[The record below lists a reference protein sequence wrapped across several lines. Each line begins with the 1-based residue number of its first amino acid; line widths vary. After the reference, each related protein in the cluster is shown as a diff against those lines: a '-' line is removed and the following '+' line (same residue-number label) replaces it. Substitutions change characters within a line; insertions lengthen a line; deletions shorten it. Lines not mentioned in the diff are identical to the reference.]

1 VHPAGAV
8 LNEYQDIQPLQQ
20 NGVDVHEVD
29 CEDPGGLG
37 VQELSPGRAR
47 AARRGADACIAQAE
61 YPANHQIDDL
71 EQHLA
76 SQPAPLP
83 GRKRQRSS
91 AHAIEY
97 SSGTGLKGAEAIL
110 TDQQRRLRREYRR
123 FHLTREHERLYPATP
138 QGH

>member
-1 VHPAGAV
+1 MPASRRSHAGVPAAQHLGQV
-8 LNEYQDIQPLQQ
+8 PAEYQDK
-20 NGVDVHEVD
+20 E
-29 CEDPGGLG
+29 
-37 VQELSPGRAR
+37 
-47 AARRGADACIAQAE
+47 AE